1 MTSLI
6 KVPFADSGDKTAVP
20 ETDAGGGVNMTQGY
34 GQAYSLDP
42 ATDPSAKRI
51 ERDKMN
57 WLFNIITKAI
67 HEIQIS
73 GVASFITS
81 ADNGGSPFSYGKGAL
96 ISLDGVNYQSLEN
109 ANTTTPPGA
118 KWSAVPANIQPLDT
132 TLTALAALVGA
143 ANKLP
148 YFNGADTAALTDLTQ
163 VGRDIIGKSDIAA
176 VLTYLG
182 LKTAAQRDVGIGTN
196 NIPDMSSFTASIGSN
211 GYQKLPGGVII
222 QWGVLPI
229 SDVSGSQSFPVAFPI
244 AYPSSTSPT
253 VTISDDSTQMVTQFA
268 AQNRSKTGFSVLIVE
283 STTAVASHSVQWISI
298 GY

>member
-20 ETDAGGGVNMTQGY
+20 ETDSGGGVNMTQGY

-73 GVASFITS
+73 GVAPFITS

-96 ISLDGVNYQSLEN
+96 ISLDGVNYQSLED

-118 KWSAVPANIQPLDT
+118 KWSAVPANIQPLDA
-132 TLTALAALVGA
+132 TLTALAALVGG

-163 VGRDIIGKSDIAA
+163 VGRDIIGKTDIAA

-182 LKTAAQRDVGIGTN
+182 LLGGNFASGPGYSLNYLK
-196 NIPDMSSFTASIGSN
+196 IPVSTPSGLVT
-211 GYQKLPGGVII
+211 KII
-222 QWGVLPI
+222 QYGVASMMAGQDNVLGLPI
-229 SDVSGSQSFPVAFPI
+229 TFPNAVRTWYATGNYTANSGTLVDVNCVAGL
-244 AYPSSTSPT
+244 SSITLRAS
-253 VTISDDSTQMVTQFA
+253 A
-268 AQNRSKTGFSVLIVE
+268 AVSAMWLV
-283 STTAVASHSVQWISI
+283 I
-298 GY
+298 GE